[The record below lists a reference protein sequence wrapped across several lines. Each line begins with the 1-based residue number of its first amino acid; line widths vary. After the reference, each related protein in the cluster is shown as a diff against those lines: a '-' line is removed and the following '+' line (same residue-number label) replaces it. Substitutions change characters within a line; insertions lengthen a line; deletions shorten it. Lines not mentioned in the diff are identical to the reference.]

1 MVEKIKRIILSSEW
15 KLYEIQMSLT
25 IDKDLLE
32 YNHPHSRMCHLC
44 HARMAELSYSDSDHM
59 AWKAYNIYY
68 LVLYSKKFANP
79 R

>member
-1 MVEKIKRIILSSEW
+1 
-15 KLYEIQMSLT
+15 MSLI

-59 AWKAYNIYY
+59 A
-68 LVLYSKKFANP
+68 
-79 R
+79 